1 MKTIE
6 QRTKEVINMLTEKD
20 YCDYKT
26 CVALKELGYP
36 IDWFEDE
43 TCHENSINIQ
53 LYEAQKW
60 LREEK
65 NIDISVIIA
74 LFGYEATVREFA
86 FQDGEYS
93 LKIPTI
99 YPIEGKTYE
108 EALSDGVRASIKML
122 QDKQKEN
129 SHE

>member
-1 MKTIE
+1 MKTTE
-6 QRTKEVINMLTEKD
+6 ERTNEVVNMLTEKD
-20 YCDYKT
+20 YCDRET

-43 TCHENSINIQ
+43 TYHENSTNIQ

-65 NIDISVIIA
+65 NIDISVMIA
-74 LFGYEATVREFA
+74 LFGYVATVREFA

-99 YPIEGKTYE
+99 YPVGGKTYE
-108 EALSDGVRASIKML
+108 EALSDGVRAGIKIL

>member
-1 MKTIE
+1 MKTTE
-6 QRTKEVINMLTEKD
+6 ERTNEVVNMLTEKD
-20 YCDYKT
+20 YCDRET

-36 IDWFEDE
+36 IDWLEDE
-43 TCHENSINIQ
+43 AYHENSTNIQ

-65 NIDISVIIA
+65 NIDISVMIA
-74 LFGYEATVREFA
+74 LFGYVATVREFA

-99 YPIEGKTYE
+99 YPIGGKTYE
-108 EALSDGVRASIKML
+108 EALSDGVRAGIKIL

>member
-1 MKTIE
+1 MKTTE
-6 QRTKEVINMLTEKD
+6 ERTNEVVNMLTEKD
-20 YCDYKT
+20 YCDRET

-36 IDWFEDE
+36 IDWLEDE
-43 TCHENSINIQ
+43 TYHENSTNIQ

-65 NIDISVIIA
+65 NIDISVMIA
-74 LFGYEATVREFA
+74 LFGYVATVREFA

-99 YPIEGKTYE
+99 YPVGGKTYE
-108 EALSDGVRASIKML
+108 EALSDGVRAGIKIL

>member
-1 MKTIE
+1 MKTTE
-6 QRTKEVINMLTEKD
+6 ERTNEVVNMLTEKD
-20 YCDYKT
+20 YCDRET

-43 TCHENSINIQ
+43 TYHENSTNIQ

-65 NIDISVIIA
+65 NIDISVMIA
-74 LFGYEATVREFA
+74 LFGYVATVREFA

-99 YPIEGKTYE
+99 YPIGGKTYE
-108 EALSDGVRASIKML
+108 EALSDGVCAGIKIL

>member
-1 MKTIE
+1 MKTTE
-6 QRTKEVINMLTEKD
+6 ERTNEVINMLTEKD
-20 YCDYKT
+20 YCDRET

-43 TCHENSINIQ
+43 TYHENSTNIQ

-65 NIDISVIIA
+65 NIDISVMIA
-74 LFGYEATVREFA
+74 LFGYVATVTEFA

-99 YPIEGKTYE
+99 YPIGGKTYE
-108 EALSDGVRASIKML
+108 EALSYGVRGGIKML

>member
-1 MKTIE
+1 MAE
-6 QRTKEVINMLTEKD
+6 GREKHRHICND
-20 YCDYKT
+20 C
-26 CVALKELGYP
+26 
-36 IDWFEDE
+36 
-43 TCHENSINIQ
+43 S
-53 LYEAQKW
+53 
-60 LREEK
+60 
-65 NIDISVIIA
+65 
-74 LFGYEATVREFA
+74 FGYVATVREFA

-99 YPIEGKTYE
+99 YPIGGKTYE